1 MPLGFR
7 IFFGTFEIGSTNSW
21 IYVFDFL
28 DLPPYELY
36 VTSFYFTVTTI
47 MTVGY
52 GDITAKSMSEKLLC
66 ILLMLIGVIAFSF
79 ATGSISSI
87 ITNQDSAE
95 AKLKEKMVTLESI
108 QQEFSIDDDLFNRIV
123 KAVKYDH
130 H

>member
-28 DLPPYELY
+28 DLPPYVLY
-36 VTSFYFTVTTI
+36 VPSFYFTVTTI